1 MHKLHKILKIG
12 DYMPAFIKTLTLY
25 LVANQTQAMAA
36 AYLARLQHHL
46 DDFL

>member
-1 MHKLHKILKIG
+1 MHKLHKILNVG
-12 DYMPAFIKTLTLY
+12 VYLPAFSKTLTLY